1 MNKIQTLSFF
11 AAALM
16 TLAGCSSDGTSANA
30 DITPT
35 PATNQVPV
43 AFGTYLGT
51 STRAGKTGDMTK
63 DVLAS
68 EGFGV
73 FGYYTGVKTYQDF
86 RTTSAK
92 PDFMYNTQVKGTTT
106 DGTTS
111 WSYSP
116 LRYWPN
122 PMNNNDEIL
131 NQHVSFFAYAPY
143 VSAGAGNYGITA
155 LPANNKVGDPILTYD
170 TTPATD
176 GKIVDLLWGTA
187 NNSGHIATG
196 DGYQENTSDEDNN
209 GKAYDATSEITD
221 GTGTKVN
228 ADLSKQ
234 TISGQ
239 VKFLFKHAL
248 AKFGGYSADPT
259 TGANKSGVTIDL
271 IADAVSGTSADI
283 DLNTTRVVID
293 YITIEAKKAPD
304 TDGGDATDL
313 ATSGKFNLVT
323 GTWDLTDATTK
334 AYSQKIA
341 GSQNSDISA
350 GVTATTTA
358 TMNSTL
364 ASPVMT
370 SAMMNSDS
378 TAWSSSMPEG
388 VTTTAKNIYANDGE
402 GDILVLPGQKPQF
415 VITISYHVYTLDKT
429 LALGY
434 AMVHNLVKKTVTF
447 DEAFDVNKK
456 YNLAIHL
463 GLTSVKFDATV
474 EDWTNTN
481 TTSGSGTTTTETVP
495 VTVNMPVNVAE

>member
-51 STRAGKTGDMTK
+51 STRAGQTGDMTK

-73 FGYYTGVKTYQDF
+73 FAYYTGVDTYQSH
-86 RTTSAK
+86 RNTSAK
-92 PDFMYNTQVKGTTT
+92 PDFMYNTKVSGTTSTSGTTT
-106 DGTTS
+106 

-122 PMNNNDEIL
+122 PTNSNDEIK

-155 LPANNKVGDPILTYD
+155 LPANDKVGDPILTYD
-170 TTPATD
+170 TTPASD
-176 GKIVDLLWGTA
+176 GKTVDLLWGTA
-187 NNSGHIATG
+187 NNSGSIATG
-196 DGYQENTSDEDNN
+196 EGYQTTTEDNN
-209 GKAYDATSEITD
+209 GKAYDENGEITD
-221 GTGTKVN
+221 GTKVN

-234 TISGQ
+234 TINGQ

-248 AKFGGYSADPT
+248 AKFGGYSPAPS

-271 IADAVSGTSADI
+271 ISDAIEGTSADI
-283 DLNTTRVVID
+283 DFNTTRVVID
-293 YITIEAKKAPD
+293 AFTIETKGVDANGD
-304 TDGGDATDL
+304 TTDL
-313 ATSGKFNLVT
+313 ATTGKFNLVT
-323 GTWDLTDATTK
+323 GKWDLTGATTK
-334 AYSQKIA
+334 ANMQTVSGTA
-341 GSQNSDISA
+341 VPFTLPGTTS
-350 GVTATTTA
+350 TATL
-358 TMNSTL
+358 NPTL
-364 ASPVMT
+364 ASPKMT
-370 SAMMNSDS
+370 AAVINSDS
-378 TAWSSSMPEG
+378 TAWSDAMPEG
-388 VTTTAKNIYANDGE
+388 VTTTAKNIYANGDNDGS
-402 GDILVLPGQKPQF
+402 ILVFPGQKPQF
-415 VITISYHVYTLDKT
+415 IITIYYHVYTLDKA

-434 AMVHNLVKKTVTF
+434 SAVNTIVKRTVTF
-447 DEAFDVNKK
+447 DNAFDVNKK

-474 EDWTNTN
+474 EDWTDTN
-481 TTSGSGTTTTETVP
+481 SGSTGTGSGTSTETK
-495 VTVNMPVNVAE
+495 TVNMPINVSD